1 MLGCSQESKERSYP
15 DILDYLRRN
24 TSLAIIQFLEVFEL
38 VITKPD
44 MQIAGMTGAH
54 GTQEEVIIKLN

>member
-1 MLGCSQESKERSYP
+1 MERSYP
-15 DILDYLRRN
+15 DIPDYLRINRR
-24 TSLAIIQFLEVFEL
+24 LAIIRFLEALEL

>member
-1 MLGCSQESKERSYP
+1 MR
-15 DILDYLRRN
+15 
-24 TSLAIIQFLEVFEL
+24 LAIIQFLEVFEL
-38 VITKPD
+38 VVTKPD